1 MNAYLAA
8 LNMQRPETWKHSPV
22 EVDISRST
30 TSFRVGRKRWQGA
43 LGGTDSLYF
52 LMAYQYGLLSLSS
65 VPGMHYPGL
74 SIIDVPGEFSGEEVK
89 DSENF
94 IVQPF
99 IDLLAG
105 EAFDGA
111 QLIIT
116 GASFEGLNGVHVQKQ
131 THVHVAR

>member
-1 MNAYLAA
+1 
-8 LNMQRPETWKHSPV
+8 LNVQRPDTWKHSAV
-22 EVDISRST
+22 EIDMSRSST
-30 TSFRVGRKRWQGA
+30 TFRVGRKRWQGA

-52 LMAYQYGLLSLSS
+52 LMAYQYGLLSLSPI
-65 VPGMHYPGL
+65 PGMHYPGL

-99 IDLLAG
+99 IDLLARK
-105 EAFDGA
+105 AFEGA

-116 GASFEGLNGVHVQKQ
+116 GASFAGLTGVHVQKQ
-131 THVHVAR
+131 THVHVA